1 MRILERLAILS
12 AMALCAVAGEAAAGG
27 SISFDRE
34 FLYEEGQTIA
44 QAYRTWTF
52 SSARNRAPATGT
64 SDSLSTTSTASNSRR
79 SRDET
84 PKRKGENHT

>member
-1 MRILERLAILS
+1 MRCVIVFVMAI
-12 AMALCAVAGEAAAGG
+12 CAIAGEATASS